1 MQGGPFRRTW
11 ARDRTSVAVIAVAS
25 TLAAVA
31 WRGITRPMVDTV
43 GYRETIASL
52 EQGWAWVT
60 DRTVGYPLVMM
71 ATGAGNGSSRVLFF
85 VQLAMH
91 VTTVVLML
99 DVARRHGVGRWGRL
113 AMTVLLFAPV
123 VLLRVVHE
131 GTEALSALQLTFAC
145 WLLLTPPRT
154 RPAAWAVVLGITCGS
169 AALVRPT
176 FTLLFVPAAALAG
189 WMATEQRWRT
199 AALVAV
205 PALVIVG
212 GYVVANG
219 VRFQSWSTTPNM
231 AYNLNSRTSTY
242 VEELPLSFEPGRS
255 VLIRERDAALL
266 VGDDVPPQN
275 FIYGARPALEE
286 ATGLTGRDLD
296 RWVLRADIHLITH
309 NPFAYLDAV
318 KTSAVNYANCDSQPA
333 ILGLGRPVAWLQQA
347 LHQVLLVVFVGV
359 LSLVPGLAL
368 AGRVPRSR
376 LVPLVVAGALA
387 GYTFL
392 VTVMVEAGTAR
403 LRSPAEPIMALM
415 LVLAGS
421 IVRAALA
428 DRTRPEG

>member
-1 MQGGPFRRTW
+1 M
-11 ARDRTSVAVIAVAS
+11 ASAVTA
-25 TLAAVA
+25 LA

-43 GYRETIASL
+43 GYRETINSL

-71 ATGAGNGSSRVLFF
+71 ATGAGNGSSRVQFF

-91 VTTVVLML
+91 LTTVVLML

-131 GTEALSALQLTFAC
+131 GTEALSALQLTFVC
-145 WLLLTPPRT
+145 WLLLSPPRT
-154 RPAAWAVVLGITCGS
+154 RPTAWALVLGITCGT
-169 AALVRPT
+169 ATLVRPQ
-176 FTLLFVPAAALAG
+176 FMLLFVPVALLAG
-189 WMATEQRWRT
+189 WMAAENRWRT

-205 PALVIVG
+205 PAVVIVG
-212 GYVVANG
+212 GYVTANG
-219 VRFQSWSTTPNM
+219 VRFQSWSTTPNL

-242 VEELPLSFEPGRS
+242 VEELPASFEPGRS

-275 FIYGARPALEE
+275 FIYGARPALER

-296 RWVLRADIHLITH
+296 RWVLRADLHLITH

-347 LHQVLLVVFVGV
+347 LHQILLVAFVGV

-376 LVPLVVAGALA
+376 LVPLAVGGALA
-387 GYTFL
+387 GYNFL
-392 VTVMVEAGTAR
+392 VTVMMEAGTAR

-415 LVLAGS
+415 LVVAAS
-421 IVRAALA
+421 IVRSALHE
-428 DRTRPEG
+428 RPWRKG

>member
-1 MQGGPFRRTW
+1 MRGGPFQRTW
-11 ARDRTSVAVIAVAS
+11 ARDRATVAFLAVAS
-25 TLAAVA
+25 AVTALA

-43 GYRETIASL
+43 GYRETIHSI

-71 ATGAGNGSSRVLFF
+71 ATGAGSGSSRVLFF

-113 AMTVLLFAPV
+113 AVAVLLFAPV

-131 GTEALSALQLTFAC
+131 GTEALSALQLTVVC
-145 WLLLTPPRT
+145 WLLVTPPRT
-154 RPAAWAVVLGITCGS
+154 RPTAWALVLGAVCGS

-176 FTLLFVPAAALAG
+176 FTLLFVPAAAIAG
-189 WMATEQRWRT
+189 WMAAGHRWRT
-199 AALVAV
+199 AALVAL

-212 GYVVANG
+212 GYVTANG
-219 VRFQSWSTTPNM
+219 LRFGSWSTTPNF

-242 VEELPLSFEPGRS
+242 VEELPTSFEPGRS
-255 VLIRERDAALL
+255 VLVRERDAALL

-275 FIYGARPALEE
+275 FIYGARPALER

-296 RWVLRADIHLITH
+296 RWVLRADLHLITH

-318 KTSAVNYANCDSQPA
+318 KASAVNYANCDSQPA
-333 ILGLGRPVAWLQQA
+333 VLGLGRPMAWLQQA
-347 LHQVLLVVFVGV
+347 LHQILLVVFAGV

-368 AGRVPRSR
+368 AGRIPRSR
-376 LVPLVVAGALA
+376 LVPLAVGGALA
-387 GYTFL
+387 GYNFL

-403 LRSPAEPIMALM
+403 LRSPAEPIMAMM
-415 LVLAGS
+415 LVLAASCARG
-421 IVRAALA
+421 ALA
-428 DRTRPEG
+428 DRPWRKG